1 MKTIVLNKKDG
12 KSVQAELKILDL
24 SYIDEIMKLQ
34 DDIYEGL
41 ENKEFYFCSTREEF
55 QETIDEKGKILG
67 CVSSEDNQLIALGVY
82 IEYGFEAH
90 NYGYDIDIQGDELL
104 KVAQLESTLV
114 SADYR
119 GNKLQRTICT
129 HLEEMGKEAGMKW
142 ICATVEPNN
151 KYSLNTFKE
160 LGYKIVVDKLK
171 YGGLRRYVLSK
182 EL

>member
-12 KSVQAELKILDL
+12 NSVQAELKILDL

-34 DDIYEGL
+34 NDIYEGL

-55 QETIDEKGKILG
+55 QETIDKKGKILG
-67 CVSSEDNQLIALGVY
+67 CVSEDNQLIALGVY
-82 IEYGFEAH
+82 IEYGFEFH

-104 KVAQLESTLV
+104 KVGQLESTLV

-119 GNKLQRTICT
+119 GNKLQRTICAR
-129 HLEEMGKEAGMKW
+129 LEEIGKEAGMKW

-160 LGYKIVVDKLK
+160 LGYKIIVDKLK

>member
-12 KSVQAELKILDL
+12 SSVQAELKILDL
-24 SYIDEIMKLQ
+24 SYLDEIMKLQ
-34 DDIYEGL
+34 DNIYKGL
-41 ENKEFYFCSTREEF
+41 EDKGFYFCSTREEF
-55 QETIDEKGKILG
+55 QETIDKNGKILG
-67 CVSSEDNQLIALGVY
+67 CVSLDDNQLIALGVY
-82 IEYGFEAH
+82 IEYGFEEH

-104 KVAQLESTLV
+104 KVGQLESTLV
-114 SADYR
+114 LADYR
-119 GNKLQRTICT
+119 GNKLQRIICSY
-129 HLEEMGKEAGMKW
+129 LEEIGKEAGMKW

-151 KYSLNTFKE
+151 KFSLNTFKE

>member
-12 KSVQAELKILDL
+12 SSVQAELKILDS
-24 SYIDEIMKLQ
+24 SYINEIMKLQ
-34 DDIYEGL
+34 ENIYKGL
-41 ENKEFYFCSTREEF
+41 ENKDFYFCSTKEEF
-55 QETIDEKGKILG
+55 QETIDKKGRILG
-67 CVSSEDNQLIALGVY
+67 CVSLNDNKLIALGVY
-82 IEYGFEAH
+82 IEYGFEEH
-90 NYGYDIDIQGDELL
+90 NYGYDIDIQGEDLL
-104 KVAQLESTLV
+104 KVGQLESTLV

-129 HLEEMGKEAGMKW
+129 YLEELGKESGMKW
-142 ICATVEPNN
+142 ICATVAPDN

-160 LGYKIVVDKLK
+160 LGYEIIIDKFK